1 MRLLLRLIYLK
12 NISLLYYSELWE
24 KSEERDKVSQHFAEE
39 QFLVW
44 LLEGI
49 KESVSEDKTN
59 KHFAVFPNII
69 YEKDADKDLFVNLSD
84 KVITLSRLLK
94 EHILQYNSIKETD
107 LEFAFN
113 LSYLIKATLNNGGYV
128 SLPKKLST
136 TLKTVQ
142 NRLRHSEVQDN
153 NENLVSVLKPITSSV
168 SFLES
173 MENNNDDLNKWGHFF
188 YSTES
193 QEVKSEVLSIS
204 AIPDWAVQELV
215 IAGA

>member
-1 MRLLLRLIYLK
+1 M
-12 NISLLYYSELWE
+12 
-24 KSEERDKVSQHFAEE
+24 SQHFAEK
-39 QFLVW
+39 QFLVC

-69 YEKDADKDLFVNLSD
+69 YENFVNLSD

-94 EHILQYNSIKETD
+94 EHILQYNSIEKTD

-113 LSYLIKATLNNGGYV
+113 LSYLIKATLNNVGYV

-142 NRLRHSEVQDN
+142 NRLRHSEVEDN

-173 MENNNDDLNKWGHFF
+173 MENDNDDLNK
-188 YSTES
+188 
-193 QEVKSEVLSIS
+193 
-204 AIPDWAVQELV
+204 
-215 IAGA
+215 

>member
-1 MRLLLRLIYLK
+1 M
-12 NISLLYYSELWE
+12 
-24 KSEERDKVSQHFAEE
+24 SQHFAEK
-39 QFLVW
+39 QFLVC

-69 YEKDADKDLFVNLSD
+69 YDADKDLFVNLSD

-94 EHILQYNSIKETD
+94 EHILQYNSIEKTD

-113 LSYLIKATLNNGGYV
+113 LSYLIKATLNNVGYV

-142 NRLRHSEVQDN
+142 NRLRHSEVEDN

-173 MENNNDDLNKWGHFF
+173 MENDNDDLNKWGHFF

-204 AIPDWAVQELV
+204 AIPDWAVHVLV
-215 IAGA
+215 IAGT

>member
-1 MRLLLRLIYLK
+1 M
-12 NISLLYYSELWE
+12 
-24 KSEERDKVSQHFAEE
+24 SQHFAEE

-69 YEKDADKDLFVNLSD
+69 YENFVNLSD

-113 LSYLIKATLNNGGYV
+113 LSYLIKATLNNVGYV

-142 NRLRHSEVQDN
+142 NRLRHSEVEDN

-173 MENNNDDLNKWGHFF
+173 MENDNDDLNK
-188 YSTES
+188 
-193 QEVKSEVLSIS
+193 
-204 AIPDWAVQELV
+204 
-215 IAGA
+215 